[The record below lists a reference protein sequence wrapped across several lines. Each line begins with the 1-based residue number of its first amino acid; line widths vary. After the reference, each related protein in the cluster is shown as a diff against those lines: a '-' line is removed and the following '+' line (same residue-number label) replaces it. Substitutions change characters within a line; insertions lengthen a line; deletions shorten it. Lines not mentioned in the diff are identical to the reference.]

1 MAEKSTIPPPKSVLI
16 QAGREPEGDIDTQPI
31 QDSDKKKQNTLMQF
45 RTTSE
50 SGH

>member
-31 QDSDKKKQNTLMQF
+31 QDSDKKQNTLMQF